1 MNMLADL
8 TTDDSDIKGEKDT
21 VGGARVLDTGI
32 YKMKITM
39 AYLTVA
45 ASEALGLV
53 CHFKGE
59 EGEELRQTFW
69 MTSGKLKGKK
79 NYFVDK
85 NGEKQYLPGFNQANA
100 IAAFTAKKEINQ
112 LEPEEKIVSIYDYEA
127 KAEVPKKMPVLTE
140 LIGQEIVLGVEHQ
153 LVDKTEKG
161 DDDKYYPT
169 GETRAQNDV
178 TKIFRASDMKTMTEV
193 RGKAEEAKFY
203 KTWEEKFKGQVLDK
217 STKGVEKKTPAK
229 GSAPGAGAAAKKTNS
244 GLFD

>member
-1 MNMLADL
+1 MLADL
-8 TTDDSDIKGEKDT
+8 TSDDGDVKGEKDS
-21 VGGARVLDTGI
+21 VGGARVLDTGL

-39 AYLTVA
+39 AYIMTA

-59 EGEELRQTFW
+59 EGQELRQTFW
-69 MTSGKLKGKK
+69 MTSGKAKGKK
-79 NYFVDK
+79 NYFLDK

-100 IAAFTAKKEINQ
+100 IAAFTTKKEINQ

-127 KAEVPKKMPVLTE
+127 KAELPKKMPVLTE
-140 LIGQEIVLGVEHQ
+140 MIGQEIVLGVQRQ

-169 GETRAQNDV
+169 GETREQNDV
-178 TKIFRASDMKTMTEV
+178 DKIFRASDMKTMTEV
-193 RGKAEEAKFY
+193 RGKAEEANFFKI
-203 KTWEEKFKGQVLDK
+203 WDEKFKGKVQDK
-217 STKGVEKKTPAK
+217 STKGVERKTPAK
-229 GSAPGAGAAAKKTNS
+229 GSAPGASSAPKKTAS